1 MHDLHLGV
9 DVSPQVAERID
20 HVAVLSVFHA
30 MALARFHTILFPKRL
45 TIGNGID
52 PHRYDG
58 IIEKVP
64 MRFFYSSDPM
74 RGLETLVDEWDKVRA
89 QIPNAELNVACDFDL
104 SAKIA
109 EAHVGKA
116 GAIRVKQL
124 RGRIQQTSGIV
135 YHRRLNQGDL
145 AKLQMS
151 CVGWVYPPNGF
162 LETFCITA
170 LEAQAAR
177 CVPITR
183 LNGALPEVIRHSI
196 EWQEGAELAEL
207 IVDKM
212 SLFEGT
218 KIEENYDNALSR
230 TWRSKAI
237 EWINALCS
245 GGARREKQ
253 HQGMDASPDC
263 EVGN

>member
-1 MHDLHLGV
+1 
-9 DVSPQVAERID
+9 
-20 HVAVLSVFHA
+20 
-30 MALARFHTILFPKRL
+30 
-45 TIGNGID
+45 
-52 PHRYDG
+52 
-58 IIEKVP
+58 
-64 MRFFYSSDPM
+64 
-74 RGLETLVDEWDKVRA
+74 
-89 QIPNAELNVACDFDL
+89 
-104 SAKIA
+104 
-109 EAHVGKA
+109 
-116 GAIRVKQL
+116 
-124 RGRIQQTSGIV
+124 
-135 YHRRLNQGDL
+135 
-145 AKLQMS
+145 
-151 CVGWVYPPNGF
+151 
-162 LETFCITA
+162 
-170 LEAQAAR
+170 
-177 CVPITR
+177 VPITR